1 MGKCVS
7 KTDINYLLPIDT
19 CPLRV
24 DNDHLSDGFAATSL
38 CKGGNKVEIIM
49 EKMKMQIELEKKFLI
64 EYPKLN
70 LIMQKYSVT
79 EYEIEQI
86 YLLSETGSRR
96 IRKRKNGENTVYIET
111 VKVRINGSK
120 CYEYERELSAEE
132 YENCKSDADPKK
144 APVYK
149 TRYVFPYKNKM
160 MELDVYPFWKDKA
173 VLEIE
178 LESEEDEYFIPEE
191 ITVIEDVSNDSKYK
205 NAQLAAAL
213 KNGKI

>member
-1 MGKCVS
+1 M
-7 KTDINYLLPIDT
+7 
-19 CPLRV
+19 
-24 DNDHLSDGFAATSL
+24 ND
-38 CKGGNKVEIIM
+38 
-49 EKMKMQIELEKKFLI
+49 MKMQIELEKKFLI

-70 LIMQKYSVT
+70 LIMQNYNATK
-79 EYEIEQI
+79 YEIEQI
-86 YLLSETGSRR
+86 YLLSDTGSRR

-120 CYEYERELSAEE
+120 CYEYERDLTEKE
-132 YENCKSDADPKK
+132 YEEFKADADPNKSPIIK
-144 APVYK
+144 E
-149 TRYVFPYKNKM
+149 RYVFPYKNKV
-160 MELDVYPFWKDKA
+160 MELDVYPFWKDRA

-178 LESEEDEYFIPEE
+178 LESEEDEYFIPGE